1 MYFSA
6 ILDFAKRLPISRH
19 PWSRKSQAM
28 NLLEQQGNKIK
39 EIGFLLKE
47 ARQQNT
53 VSLEE
58 LASQTLVRV
67 GLLSAIEN
75 GNLKELPEPIYVQAI
90 IRQYANFLGLEGDK
104 LADSIPTKQ
113 LHLQKDQG
121 WNLLLPMLTQL
132 RPMHLYAMYVIL
144 MVIAVN
150 SLSAIVDN
158 SKQDNAPI
166 ALPPIQEKVT
176 NTPAP
181 STKIATIPSPSPKP
195 SQPIVVSV
203 TLKSQSWLR
212 VIADEQMLFEG
223 VLDEGNQRVWTAQ
236 QKLSLRAGNAGALV
250 VTFNEN
256 PPKPLGNLGEVQ
268 EITFTPETKPQAD
281 ANSQIFN
288 SATTNPVITNSGATN
303 SATLNQ
309 SPSSSTTLNQMFNE
323 SPSQR

>member
-28 NLLEQQGNKIK
+28 NLMEQQGNKIK

-47 ARQQNT
+47 ARTQNA

-90 IRQYANFLGLEGDK
+90 IRQYANFLGLDGDK

-121 WNLLLPMLTQL
+121 WNLFLPMITQL
-132 RPMHLYAMYVIL
+132 RPMHLYAIYIVL

-176 NTPAP
+176 STPP
-181 STKIATIPSPSPKP
+181 TNTKIATIPSPSPKP
-195 SQPIVVSV
+195 SQPIVVNV

-223 VLDEGNQRVWTAQ
+223 VLDEGNQRTWTAQ

-250 VTFNEN
+250 VAFNEN
-256 PPKPLGNLGEVQ
+256 SPKSLGNLGEVQ
-268 EITFTPETKPQAD
+268 EITFTPETKPQVD
-281 ANSQIFN
+281 SNSPNANSP
-288 SATTNPVITNSGATN
+288 TTNFPTTNSP
-303 SATLNQ
+303 TLNQ
-309 SPSSSTTLNQMFNE
+309 SPPSSPTPSQTPNE
-323 SPSQR
+323 SPNQR